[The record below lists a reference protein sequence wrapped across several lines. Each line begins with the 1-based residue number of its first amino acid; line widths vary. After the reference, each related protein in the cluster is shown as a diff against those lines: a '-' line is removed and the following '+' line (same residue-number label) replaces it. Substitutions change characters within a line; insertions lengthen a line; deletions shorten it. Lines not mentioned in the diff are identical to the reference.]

1 MIGGIGF
8 AVFNINVSTLRA
20 AATPPAFR
28 SRMTA
33 GVAFLSSCLNPFATQ
48 TMGFV
53 VAHSS
58 AMTGVAISGTL
69 ILISTALLLRNA
81 DAKSLLKRSDEEL
94 AGAYGK
100 LYPAAFIE
108 RQPTV

>member
-1 MIGGIGF
+1 
-8 AVFNINVSTLRA
+8 
-20 AATPPAFR
+20 
-28 SRMTA
+28 
-33 GVAFLSSCLNPFATQ
+33 
-48 TMGFV
+48 MGFV